1 MITITLNGARRDVE
15 DGLTL
20 ETLLARLEL
29 PAGRVAVERN
39 RRIVP
44 RSRYATEPVEPED
57 RLEIVTL
64 VGGG

>member
-44 RSRYATEPVEPED
+44 RSRYATEPVEPDD